1 MSITERNEPLVSI
14 KHSVPRDGGHLSVT
28 EYEGMGPTFVLM
40 HGFPDNQQI
49 YGELVPYLVKAG
61 RRVVTFDFLGF
72 GSSSK
77 GGDTSYSFKQ
87 QLEDLVAVVDTLRLD
102 KIIPVAHDA
111 SGPSV
116 INYAIEHPGK
126 VHSVCLLN
134 TLYGATPAAARL
146 PELIEL
152 FANPGLSVLAG
163 EMIQSPEQ
171 IGFLLNFQF
180 GKFQESLA
188 PAHRAHSGEFLGPI
202 VVNSFTQQPS
212 SANAFVQMAADLY
225 AEIGRNTARIAE
237 LESLDIP
244 VKIIWGGNDPYLKV
258 GMAEDFNDRLKDSV
272 LHLISAG
279 HWVMIDEPEAVARIM
294 LSSV

>member
-1 MSITERNEPLVSI
+1 MNITEQNAPLVSI
-14 KHSVPRDGGHLSVT
+14 KHSVPRYGGHLSVT
-28 EYEGMGPTFVLM
+28 EYEGKGPAFVLM

-49 YGELVPYLVKAG
+49 YGELIPYLVKAG

-77 GGDTSYSFKQ
+77 VGDTPYSFKQ
-87 QLEDLVAVVDTLRLD
+87 QLEDLVEVVETLRLD

-134 TLYGATPAAARL
+134 TLYGATPAARL

-188 PAHRAHSGEFLGPI
+188 PAHRTHSGEFLGPI

-212 SANAFVQMAADLY
+212 SAEAFVQMAADLY
-225 AEIGRNTARIAE
+225 AEIGRNTARLAE

-244 VKIIWGGNDPYLKV
+244 VKIIWGENDPYLKV

-279 HWVMIDEPEAVARIM
+279 HWVMVDEPEAVAKIM
-294 LSSV
+294 LSDA